1 MIKSLRNIAILGEG
15 TANFNEKYAQ
25 LERENPT
32 EAVIIDPDGIV
43 NAYSYDGF
51 AFLNETWYKKYS
63 KNWQTDTSEI
73 DRLLVNL
80 VKASSSHAASP
91 NLNKIKD
98 YLSNPPETIEKS
110 IEVWEGFFDPHF
122 KDI

>member
-15 TANFNEKYAQ
+15 TASFHDKYAQ

-43 NAYSYDGF
+43 NAYAYDGF
-51 AFLNETWYKKYS
+51 AFLNEKWYTKYS
-63 KNWQTDTSEI
+63 KNWQKDTSEI

-98 YLSNPPETIEKS
+98 YLSSPPDTIEKA

>member
-1 MIKSLRNIAILGEG
+1 MIKSLRNIALLGEG
-15 TANFNEKYAQ
+15 ITNFNEKYIE

-43 NAYSYDGF
+43 NAYTYDGF

-63 KNWQTDTSEI
+63 KKWQDDSSEI

-80 VKASSSHAASP
+80 VKASASHSTSG
-91 NLNKIKD
+91 NLTKIKD
-98 YLSNPPETIEKS
+98 YLSSPPDTVAETIK
-110 IEVWEGFFDPHF
+110 VWQSFYDPHF

>member
-1 MIKSLRNIAILGEG
+1 MVKSLRNIALLGEG
-15 TANFNEKYAQ
+15 ITNFNEKYIE

-43 NAYSYDGF
+43 NAYTYDGF
-51 AFLNETWYKKYS
+51 AFLNKTWYKKYS
-63 KNWQTDTSEI
+63 KKWQDDSTEI

-80 VKASSSHAASP
+80 VKASASHSP
-91 NLNKIKD
+91 SGNLTKIKD
-98 YLSNPPETIEKS
+98 YLSSPPDTLMETIK
-110 IEVWEGFFDPHF
+110 VWQSFYDPHF